1 MLVIVAALGAAAA
14 WGIAST
20 CDNRSTR
27 LVGAMQ
33 AMAWVQLIG
42 LAMVV
47 PFAVWEGAPSRP
59 SAGSLAWVVVGG
71 VGITIGITFGYGALS
86 RGAVSV
92 VAPVMAIEGALAALL
107 SVALGE
113 HIAVATAAGLAV
125 VVAGMLAVMHAT
137 AAQERAGVS
146 GHSLSAVLLAGGA
159 AIGFA
164 VFLVGVIRVGDAV
177 GDGQLQVIYRIVPF
191 AAVGIPLLVR
201 GKLGRPVGAWAWLTA
216 AAALQ
221 TAGFVFYRVAGRSG
235 DIAIPSVLAS
245 QFAVFAIMG
254 GVLMFGERLS
264 RRQIG
269 GLAGLLAGVAVVAGT
284 HA

>member
-27 LVGAMQ
+27 LIGAMQ
-33 AMAWVQLIG
+33 AMAWVQVIG
-42 LAMVV
+42 LVLV
-47 PFAVWEGAPSRP
+47 LPFAVWEGAPSRP
-59 SAGSLAWVVVGG
+59 SGVPLAWIVIGG
-71 VGITIGITFGYGALS
+71 VGITVGITFGYAALA

-113 HIAVATAAGLAV
+113 HIAVATAAGLAI
-125 VVAGMLAVMHAT
+125 VVAGMLVVLHAT

-164 VFLVGVIRVGDAV
+164 VFLVAVIRAGDAL

-201 GKLGRPVGAWAWLTA
+201 GKLGWPGAAWIWLTA

-245 QFAVFAIMG
+245 QFAVFAIVG
-254 GVLMFGERLS
+254 GVLVLGERLS

-269 GLAGLLAGVAVVAGT
+269 GLASLLVGVAVVAGT

>member
-27 LVGAMQ
+27 LIGALQ

-42 LAMVV
+42 FALVL
-47 PFAVWEGAPSRP
+47 PIAVWEGEPARP
-59 SAGSLAWVVVGG
+59 SASSFAWIVIGG
-71 VGITIGITFGYGALS
+71 VGITVGITFAYAAIA

-113 HIAVATAAGLAV
+113 HIALATAGGLAIV
-125 VVAGMLAVMHAT
+125 VGGMLVVLHAT
-137 AAQERAGVS
+137 AAQERAGIS
-146 GHSLSAVLLAGGA
+146 GHSLTAALLAGGA

-164 VFLVGVIRVGDAV
+164 VFLVAVIRAGDAL
-177 GDGQLQVIYRIVPF
+177 GDAQLQLLYRIVPF
-191 AAVGIPLLVR
+191 AAVGLPLLVR
-201 GKLGRPVGAWAWLTA
+201 GRLGLPGQAWTWLTA

-221 TAGFVFYRVAGRSG
+221 TAGFVMYRVAGRSG
-235 DIAIPSVLAS
+235 DVAIPSVLAS
-245 QFAVFAIMG
+245 QFAVFAIVG
-254 GVLMFGERLS
+254 GVLMLGERLS

-269 GLAGLLAGVAVVAGT
+269 GLAGLLVGVAVVAGT

>member
-14 WGIAST
+14 WGFAST
-20 CDNRSTR
+20 FDNRSTR
-27 LVGAMQ
+27 MIGALQ

-42 LAMVV
+42 FALVLPLAL
-47 PFAVWEGAPSRP
+47 WEGEPSRP
-59 SAGSLAWVVVGG
+59 SASSLGWIVIGG
-71 VGITIGITFGYGALS
+71 VGITVGITLAYAALA

-113 HIAVATAAGLAV
+113 HIALATAGGLAI
-125 VVAGMLAVMHAT
+125 VVAGMLAVLHAT
-137 AAQERAGVS
+137 AAQERAGVL
-146 GHSLSAVLLAGGA
+146 GHSLTAALLAAGA

-164 VFLVGVIRVGDAV
+164 VFLVAVIRAGDAL
-177 GDGQLQVIYRIVPF
+177 GDAQLQLLYRIVPF
-191 AAVGIPLLVR
+191 AAVGLPLLVR
-201 GKLGRPVGAWAWLTA
+201 GQLGLPGQAWAWLTA

-221 TAGFVFYRVAGRSG
+221 TAGFVMYRVAGRSG

-245 QFAVFAIMG
+245 QFAVFAIIG
-254 GVLMFGERLS
+254 GVVMLGERLS

-269 GLAGLLAGVAVVAGT
+269 GFAGLLVGVAVVAGT